1 MRTADDH
8 VSGKTNHSLAGRPGF
23 AGPNELFQTHLRRRP
38 QGGGPEGEPWFPLHK
53 GGGPEGEPWFPLQ
66 RGPEGEPWFP
76 LQRPLMALS
85 AHAVDEIKSLPPRFP
100 ELRSAVIPALDI
112 AQEELGYLTSDAMS
126 EVAELLQVDP
136 GYVEGV
142 ATFYSLFHLE
152 PTGSHHF
159 YVCTNLSCTLRG
171 AVEIC
176 DHIKRRIGVEDF
188 NEVSADGLFSV
199 EEVECLGAC
208 EYAPMMR
215 YQQSFHYDLTPDKV
229 DTLIDAARQGTSKD
243 PHAHG

>member
-1 MRTADDH
+1 M
-8 VSGKTNHSLAGRPGF
+8 GRPGF
-23 AGPNELFQTHLRRRP
+23 AGPNELFLTHPSRRP

-53 GGGPEGEPWFPLQ
+53 GGGPEGEPWFPLHK
-66 RGPEGEPWFP
+66 RGGPEGEPWFP
-76 LQRPLMALS
+76 VQKSWRPLMALS
-85 AHAVDEIKSLPPRFP
+85 THAVDEIKALPARFP
-100 ELRSAVIPALDI
+100 ELRSAVMPALDI
-112 AQEELGYLTSDAMS
+112 AQEELGYLTPDAMS
-126 EVAELLQVDP
+126 EVAELLNLDA

-142 ATFYSLFHLE
+142 ATFYSLFHLK
-152 PTGSHHF
+152 PTGRHHF

-176 DHIKRRIGVEDF
+176 DHIKQRIGVEEF
-188 NEVSADGLFSV
+188 KEVSADGLFSV

-229 DTLIDAARQGTSKD
+229 DTLIDAALREVSPSGDSS
-243 PHAHG
+243 AHG